1 MTRQINAM
9 IVGVE
14 KAGTTSL
21 LRYLSEHPEITSH
34 EVMEMPYFVNDAI
47 YRNGWDQSFKDYFG
61 LNTNRKIILAKSVGC
76 MYWNHV
82 PERLYQHNSDLKL
95 IAVLRN
101 PVDRA
106 YSAYWYAL
114 QMGRED
120 KMTFEEAILA
130 ENERLKTNSDYHLR
144 YHAYLHR
151 GLYGYQINQLLK
163 FFTPTQIKIIAY
175 EEFKEKPTDT
185 VNALFDFLGLDS
197 VKVNTLVRH
206 NETSTEKNQIISWL
220 ERQNPII
227 RKEISTFLPINLKNK
242 IKSLLEKTNHKQS
255 QKIPPIDERFKLQL
269 INFFEDDNLLLQE
282 ISKKFI

>member
-1 MTRQINAM
+1 MTRRIDAM

-21 LRYLSEHPEITSH
+21 LRYLSEHPEIASH
-34 EVMEMPYFVNDAI
+34 EVMEMPYFVNDDI
-47 YRNGWDQSFKDYFG
+47 YRNGWERSFKDYF
-61 LNTNRKIILAKSVGC
+61 NTNTDQKIILAKSVGC

-82 PERLYQHNSDLKL
+82 PERLYQHNPNLKL

-130 ENERLKTNSDYHLR
+130 ENERLKTERDYHLR

-151 GLYGYQINQLLK
+151 GLYGLQLNHLLK
-163 FFTPTQIKIIAY
+163 FFKTDQIRIIAY
-175 EEFKEKPTDT
+175 EKFIESPTET
-185 VNALFDFLGLDS
+185 INSLFNFLDLNL
-197 VKVNTLVRH
+197 VKVNTAIRH
-206 NETSTEKNQIISWL
+206 NETSREKNQTIAWL
-220 ERQNPII
+220 ERQNPFI
-227 RKEISTFLPINLKNK
+227 RKGISAFFPINLKNK
-242 IKSLLEKTNHKQS
+242 IKSLLERTNHKQS
-255 QKIPPIDERFKLQL
+255 QKIPPIDAQFKSQL
-269 INFFEDDNLLLQE
+269 IKFFEDDDLLLQE
-282 ISKKFI
+282 ISKKFG

>member
-1 MTRQINAM
+1 M

-21 LRYLSEHPEITSH
+21 LRYLSEHPEIASH
-34 EVMEMPYFVNDAI
+34 KVMEMPYFVNDDI
-47 YRNGWDQSFKDYFG
+47 YHSGWNQSFKDYFDF
-61 LNTNRKIILAKSVGC
+61 NTNRKIILAKSVGC

-82 PERLYQHNSDLKL
+82 PERLYQHNPNLKL

-130 ENERLKTNSDYHLR
+130 ENERLKTNIDYHLR

-151 GLYGYQINQLLK
+151 GLYGLQINQLLK
-163 FFTPTQIKIIAY
+163 FFTPTQIKIVAY

-185 VNALFDFLGLDS
+185 VNTLFNFLELDS

-206 NETSTEKNQIISWL
+206 NETSTEKNQIIAWL
-220 ERQNPII
+220 EHQNPIT
-227 RKEISTFLPINLKNK
+227 RKGISAFFSTNLKNK
-242 IKSLLEKTNHKQS
+242 IRSLLEKANNKQALN
-255 QKIPPIDERFKLQL
+255 IPPIDERIKSQL
-269 INFFEDDNLLLQE
+269 INFFKDDEVLLQQL
-282 ISKKFI
+282 IKNFDN

>member
-1 MTRQINAM
+1 MTRQIDAM

-21 LRYLSEHPEITSH
+21 LRYLSEHPEIASH
-34 EVMEMPYFVNDAI
+34 EVMEMPYFVNNDI
-47 YRNGWDQSFKDYFG
+47 YRNGWKQSFKDYF
-61 LNTNRKIILAKSVGC
+61 NTGIGQKIILAKSVGC

-82 PERLYQHNSDLKL
+82 PERLYQHNPNLKL

-130 ENERLKTNSDYHLR
+130 ENERLKTESDYHLR

-151 GLYGYQINQLLK
+151 GLYGLQLNHLLK
-163 FFTPTQIKIIAY
+163 FFKPDQIKIIAY
-175 EEFKEKPTDT
+175 EKFIENPTET
-185 VNALFDFLGLDS
+185 VNSLFNFLDLNI
-197 VKVNTLVRH
+197 VKVNTTIRH
-206 NETSTEKNQIISWL
+206 NETSRERNQTITWL
-220 ERQNPII
+220 ERQNPVI
-227 RKEISTFLPINLKNK
+227 RKGISAFLPVNLKNK
-242 IKSLLEKTNHKQS
+242 IKSLLERTNHKQS
-255 QKIPPIDERFKLQL
+255 QKIPSIDARFKSQL
-269 INFFEDDNLLLQE
+269 IKFFEDDDLLLQE